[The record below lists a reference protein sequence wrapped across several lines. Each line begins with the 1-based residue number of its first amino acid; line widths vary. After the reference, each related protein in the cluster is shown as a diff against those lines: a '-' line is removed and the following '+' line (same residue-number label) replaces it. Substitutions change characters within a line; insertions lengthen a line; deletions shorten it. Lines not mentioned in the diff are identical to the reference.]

1 MEAENKMGVMPVN
14 RLLITMALPMIISM
28 LVQAL
33 YNIVDS
39 IFVAMISENA
49 LTAVSI
55 AFTMQNL
62 MIAVASGTGVGI
74 NALLSRSLGQKNKTL
89 VNKSAL
95 NGIFLEIIGCLI
107 FIVLGFTVVT
117 PFYAAQS
124 GTSENAAEIIQYG
137 REYLTIVLIMSF
149 GLFAQVTFER
159 LLQSTGKTIFTMIT
173 QGTGAIINLILDPI
187 FIFVFKWGIA
197 GAALA
202 TVTGQI
208 IAALMAIFFNIKKN
222 DEIDLSIKGFKPQWS
237 VIKLILAVGIP
248 STIMVSIGSI
258 MTFSMNKILVAF
270 SSTAVAV
277 FGVYFKLN
285 SFIFMPLF
293 GMNNGLVPIIS
304 YNYGAGKRDRM
315 MKAMKLAITYAFCIM
330 VLGTLIF
337 WIFPKALLGFFNASE
352 DMLAIGIPALRIISL
367 SFPVA
372 AFCII
377 FSSVFQSLGN
387 GIYSMITSFAR
398 QLIALIPSAY
408 ILARMANFE
417 LAHIDNVWWSYDIA
431 EVVSIIVSIFLFMR
445 LYKNKISHIGE
456 KL

>member
-1 MEAENKMGVMPVN
+1 MGVMPVN

-39 IFVAMISENA
+39 IFVARISENA

-62 MIAVASGTGVGI
+62 MIAAASGTGVGI
-74 NALLSRSLGQKNKTL
+74 NALLSRSLGQKNYKL
-89 VNKSAL
+89 VNKAAL
-95 NGIFLEIIGCLI
+95 NGIFIEMIACAI
-107 FIVLGFTVVT
+107 FIVLGFTIVT

-124 GTSENAAEIIQYG
+124 GTGENAAEIIAYG
-137 REYLTIVLIMSF
+137 KDYLTIVLVMSF
-149 GLFAQVTFER
+149 GIFAQNTFER
-159 LLQSTGKTIFTMIT
+159 LLQSTGKTIYTMIT

-197 GAALA
+197 GAAWA

-208 IAALMAIFFNIKKN
+208 VAAAMAVYFNITRN
-222 DEIDLSIKGFKPQWS
+222 TEINLSPVGFRPQWH
-237 VIKLILAVGIP
+237 VIKQILSVGIP
-248 STIMVSIGSI
+248 STIMVSIGSV

-304 YNYGAGKRDRM
+304 YNYGAGKRSRM
-315 MKAMKLAITYAFCIM
+315 VKAIKLAVSYAFGIM
-330 VLGTLIF
+330 VLGTLLF
-337 WIFPKALLGFFNASE
+337 WIFPAQLLELFNASE

-372 AFCII
+372 AFCIV

-387 GIYSMITSFAR
+387 GVYSMITSFAR

-408 ILARMANFE
+408 ILARSVNFNPE
-417 LAHIDNVWWSYDIA
+417 HISRVWFSYDIA
-431 EVVSIIVSIFLFMR
+431 EVVSIIVSIILFIR
-445 LYKNKISHIGE
+445 LYKTKISRVGE
-456 KL
+456 NA